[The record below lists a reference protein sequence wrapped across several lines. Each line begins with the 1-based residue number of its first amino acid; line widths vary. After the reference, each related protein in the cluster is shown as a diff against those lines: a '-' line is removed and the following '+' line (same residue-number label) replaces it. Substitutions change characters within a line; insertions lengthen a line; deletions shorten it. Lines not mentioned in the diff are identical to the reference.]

1 MRCLLLDTA
10 VSPQWVLWRC
20 LGLQGSVDI
29 AKEGE
34 DGKFTSYSVS
44 GIISKTSDT
53 VLEITELP
61 VGKWTQD
68 YKEFLEPMLQGGG
81 PGGEPFIKV
90 SGAFSGLPWLDTKAK
105 AVLPSSQ

>member
-1 MRCLLLDTA
+1 MHYEALFAQTLTFRVTLG
-10 VSPQWVLWRC
+10 VGC
-20 LGLQGSVDI
+20 LGVQGSVDVP
-29 AKEGE
+29 KEGRT
-34 DGKFTSYSVS
+34 GRFTSYSVS

-68 YKEFLEPMLQGGG
+68 YKAFLEPMLQGGG

-90 SGAFSGLPWLDTKAK
+90 SAATLQLGAR
-105 AVLPSSQ
+105 AVVPSLQCM